1 MARNA
6 IALDDASNYFDGV
19 ESEVWLYNVNL
30 TKAVPKIATVTF
42 TVGAVAGA
50 LNATTLSTLALP
62 RAIPKGQRFI
72 TGNSCFLV
80 TEAALAGA
88 TSIKVSP
95 LKSTIAAS
103 TVITYLPMV
112 PFYSVADATFKA
124 DGETITFRNF
134 GAAPWALQA
143 KTLLS
148 GSFSLSGFVTKN
160 DPGLPLIRNGLY
172 LQDNWVYIQYIPPDD
187 QAFGFY
193 AYVKSGDNGTKV
205 DEGYMNSFE
214 LVVSDVPDQL
224 NMVVR

>member
-19 ESEVWLYNVNL
+19 ESEVWIYRLNL
-30 TKAVPKIATVTF
+30 TKTAPVVPTTTF
-42 TVGAVAGA
+42 TCAAA
-50 LNATTLSTLALP
+50 AANATTITLSTPATQP
-62 RAIPKGQRFI
+62 MSKGQRLI
-72 TGNSCFLV
+72 AGNACFMLD
-80 TEAALAGA
+80 AASLANA
-88 TSIKVSP
+88 TSLTVKP
-95 LKSTIAAS
+95 LRTAITAA
-103 TVITYLPMV
+103 TVVTYRPMV

-187 QAFGFY
+187 QSFGFY

-205 DEGYMNSFE
+205 DEGFMNSFE

-224 NMVVR
+224 NLLLR